1 MKSLIYYPYFEVQD
15 TNWLKFATIYIGN
28 LTSIIPNAG
37 KSNISDDFLQLVEEG
52 KFITNKDSYT
62 LFRGDATKVAIKEV
76 NNFFS
81 DSSILDTG
89 ISIDYLKNKENHQYE
104 IFDQKFSPKW
114 LRFCLDNN
122 LGYETDN
129 GVRVAKEVAYIYM
142 HSLAKIIGDR
152 EGKEPVTDSQQ
163 AREFLADLFPE
174 NRGLNLMKAE
184 RTLFAREIIE
194 LKLPEKIEKI
204 RVGELLDLRKDKSFL
219 EKQAAFHETLNL
231 YLDNSEEDYKY
242 AYLDSLVEMEKEIKR
257 WLPLSFGVVS
267 TGVQILLQ
275 DNLPSYVP
283 PVLGSLIPT
292 LIPASGPNELNL
304 TKKKSRQFLT
314 DISKINRG

>member
-1 MKSLIYYPYFEVQD
+1 
-15 TNWLKFATIYIGN
+15 
-28 LTSIIPNAG
+28 
-37 KSNISDDFLQLVEEG
+37 
-52 KFITNKDSYT
+52 
-62 LFRGDATKVAIKEV
+62 
-76 NNFFS
+76 
-81 DSSILDTG
+81 
-89 ISIDYLKNKENHQYE
+89 
-104 IFDQKFSPKW
+104 
-114 LRFCLDNN
+114 
-122 LGYETDN
+122 
-129 GVRVAKEVAYIYM
+129 
-142 HSLAKIIGDR
+142 
-152 EGKEPVTDSQQ
+152 
-163 AREFLADLFPE
+163 
-174 NRGLNLMKAE
+174 MKAE

-204 RVGELLDLRKDKSFL
+204 RVGELLDLRKDKSSL